1 MLRHAFLSTVM
12 CISIALPLLPAR
24 AENMTY
30 DTCYSLCTKKSYKK
44 CMDERVLGYSDK
56 QMQDRCTGWWSGT
69 ASCDSLCKNPTN
81 RTILTPD
88 YFRY

>member
-1 MLRHAFLSTVM
+1 
-12 CISIALPLLPAR
+12 
-24 AENMTY
+24 
-30 DTCYSLCTKKSYKK
+30 
-44 CMDERVLGYSDK
+44 MDERVLGYSDK

>member
-1 MLRHAFLSTVM
+1 MLRHAFLSAAT
-12 CISIALPLLPAR
+12 CISIALTLSSVR
-24 AENMTY
+24 AENMSY
-30 DTCYSLCTKKSYKK
+30 DTCYSLCTKKAYKK